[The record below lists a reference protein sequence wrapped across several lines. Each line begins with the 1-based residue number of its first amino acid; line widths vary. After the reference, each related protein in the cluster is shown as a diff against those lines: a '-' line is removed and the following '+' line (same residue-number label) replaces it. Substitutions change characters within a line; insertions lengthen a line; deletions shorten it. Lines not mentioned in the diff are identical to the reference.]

1 MAMRIRLRGATRA
14 RITNELRAGA
24 ELGNLQFFKRAK
36 AILLVADGKTSV
48 EIAGL
53 LEVDPRTVYNWICAW
68 LLGGLAWLRRFRW
81 PPRGRKSKLSKAQ
94 KRKLHAIIDAG
105 PEKSGFACGCWNAA
119 MVAEV
124 IFTRFGVTYSVKYL
138 PALLKKI
145 GLSFQKAAFVSD
157 HLDEEKRAEWKN
169 VTWPKILR
177 RAKRLGADIFFGDE
191 VSFAQWGSL
200 GRTWAPIGK
209 QPKIK
214 TTGKRKALKM
224 FGAIELFS
232 GKFRYME
239 TEKKFNGAS
248 YIEFLKV
255 LVRNARRPVILI
267 EDGAPYH
274 RSKEVKAFKKQMQE
288 RGRMFTYRLP
298 SYSPDYNPI
307 EKLWKKAKKD
317 ATHCRYFPTF
327 ESLREAV
334 VAAFAKYM
342 KEAKQVIAVMTK
354 LREEAGVAHE

>member
-1 MAMRIRLRGATRA
+1 MAVRIRLRGATRSKI
-14 RITNELRAGA
+14 RYELRAGL

-36 AILLVADGKTSV
+36 AVLLVADGKTGV
-48 EIAGL
+48 EIAEL

-68 LLGGLAWLRRFRW
+68 LLEGLAWLRRFRW

-94 KRKLHAIIDAG
+94 QRELHRIIDAG
-105 PEKSGFACGCWNAA
+105 PENAGFACGCWNAA

-124 IFTRFGVTYSVKYL
+124 IFTKFGVTYSVKYL

-169 VTWPKILR
+169 VTWPRILR
-177 RAKRLGADIFFGDE
+177 RARKLGADIFFGDE

-224 FGAIELFS
+224 FGAIELVS

-239 TEKKFNGAS
+239 TEKKFNGSS

-255 LVRNARRPVILI
+255 LVRNARRPIILI
-267 EDGAPYH
+267 EDGASYH
-274 RSKEVKAFKKQMQE
+274 RSKEVKAFREEMQE
-288 RGRMFTYRLP
+288 HGRLFVYRLP

-307 EKLWKKAKKD
+307 EKLWKNTKKD

-334 VAAFAKYM
+334 VAAFGKYM
-342 KEAKQVIAVMTK
+342 REAKHVIAVMTK
-354 LREEAGVAHE
+354 LREEAGVAHK